1 MKKIFLLFVV
11 CCVLIVTVPSFAAET
26 PYTLL
31 APIPLDGA
39 GAGDTQTTVAS
50 QYIRGVFMLI
60 IGLAT
65 GLAVI
70 MIIYGGIKYMST
82 DAFAGKSEARE
93 TIQNAIWG
101 LLLVIG
107 AWLILDTI
115 NPNLTK
121 FNLNIP
127 IQAIRTVIPG
137 GAPVPSAGCP
147 NCVVIGVPHKTMA
160 QNGCGPSASGGV
172 CTIDSALN
180 NKLIELQRRYG
191 TFTVNESY
199 PPTTIVEHTAPC
211 HGNGTCVDAS
221 IPFST
226 PQNIKS
232 FINDA
237 SRDNLGLR
245 AVYEVKTLERA
256 QEIRQATGLSET
268 QVIVVPKINGEH
280 FSIYKN

>member
-70 MIIYGGIKYMST
+70 MIMYGGIKYMST
-82 DAFAGKSEARE
+82 DAFTGKSEARE

-107 AWLILDTI
+107 AWLILYTI
-115 NPNLTK
+115 NPKLVN

-160 QNGCGPSASGGV
+160 QNGCGPSAPGGV
-172 CTIDSALN
+172 CTIDSELN

-191 TFTVNESY
+191 VFTVNESY
-199 PPTTIVEHTAPC
+199 PPTRSHVDPC
-211 HGNGTCVDAS
+211 HNNGTCVDAS
-221 IPFST
+221 IPFTT

-245 AVYEVKTLERA
+245 AVYEVKTEARA
-256 QEIRQATGLSET
+256 QEIRQATGLSNT

-280 FSIYKN
+280 FSIYMN

>member
-11 CCVLIVTVPSFAAET
+11 CYVLIVAVPSFAAET

-31 APIPLDGA
+31 APIPLEGA

-50 QYIRGVFMLI
+50 QYIRGIFMLT

-70 MIIYGGIKYMST
+70 MIIFGGIKYMST
-82 DAFAGKSEARE
+82 DAFTGKSEARE
-93 TIQNAIWG
+93 IIQNAIWG
-101 LLLVIG
+101 LLLVIS
-107 AWLILDTI
+107 AWLILSTI
-115 NPNLTK
+115 NPKLVN

-127 IQAIRTVIPG
+127 IQAIRSAVTG
-137 GAPVPSAGCP
+137 GTPTPSAGCP
-147 NCVVIGVPHKTMA
+147 NCVKISV
-160 QNGCGPSASGGV
+160 
-172 CTIDSALN
+172 LN

-256 QEIRQATGLSET
+256 QEIRQANGLSET

>member
-107 AWLILDTI
+107 AWLILYTI
-115 NPNLTK
+115 NPKLVN

-127 IQAIRTVIPG
+127 IQAIRSAVTG
-137 GAPVPSAGCP
+137 GTPIPSAGCP
-147 NCVVIGVPHKTMA
+147 NCVAIGVPHKTMA
-160 QNGCGPSASGGV
+160 QNGCGSSASGGV

-180 NKLIELQRRYG
+180 NKLIELQYRYG

-199 PPTTIVEHTAPC
+199 PPSTVVVHQDPC

-221 IPFST
+221 IPFNT

-245 AVYEVKTLERA
+245 AVYEVKAEARA
-256 QEIRQATGLSET
+256 QEIRQAAGLSAT
-268 QVIVVPKINGEH
+268 QVIVVPGINGEH